1 MSVYSSSIVTVT
13 AALLVSASPA
23 GAQQTWSPFI
33 GVASAPSAGPPSS
46 VAGVSPFVVEPGAL
60 VEAPRGSMLARWS
73 APVTTTSL
81 QLTDAD
87 LALRLR
93 LRSLGRFE
101 SSLLADSRYDHS
113 SWLSAAEANGTLR
126 LQLGTASGSRG
137 FQFGAGVDGWR
148 STITRNATL
157 APTAS
162 ISGWIRRFG
171 LSFSAEVSAR
181 AIPGTNR
188 SMSAGDTVS
197 IGGVDSGALHSRRPL
212 NGPSLAQADTAIPYY
227 PPAPAA
233 PFTPAP
239 ARHETS
245 VITDGHA
252 FGDAALRVSG
262 ILMSLGIDG
271 LAGIGVSTGGR
282 ARGYGSLILTRWIS
296 SGFALTGGVVLQPPE
311 PGSSGGRAGG
321 LLGIRLAQGPRLLP
335 HFVNAPKVGA
345 SSCTIRILDGTATI
359 EVRAPAA
366 SHVELSGDFTRW
378 LPASLDRAA
387 GDKWTLAAR
396 LAPGVHRFV
405 VRIDGGAWLPVPGL
419 PQAVDSYEGTVSVI
433 VAP

>member
-1 MSVYSSSIVTVT
+1 MSVYSSSVIMAT
-13 AALLVSASPA
+13 AALLVSSTAD
-23 GAQQTWSPFI
+23 AQQTWSPFVVV
-33 GVASAPSAGPPSS
+33 GSASSAGPLTSAS
-46 VAGVSPFVVEPGAL
+46 GVSSFVVEPGAL
-60 VEAPRGSMLARWS
+60 VESPRGSMLARWS
-73 APVTTTSL
+73 APVTTSSL
-81 QLTDAD
+81 QLIDAD

-93 LRSLGRFE
+93 FRSVGRFE

-113 SWLSAAEANGTLR
+113 SLLSAADAKGTLR

-148 STITRNATL
+148 STITRNATI
-157 APTAS
+157 APAAS

-171 LSFSAEVSAR
+171 LSFAAEVSAR

-188 SMSAGDTVS
+188 SISIGDTVS
-197 IGGVDSGALHSRRPL
+197 IGGVDTGSLRSRRPSKA
-212 NGPSLAQADTAIPYY
+212 PSFAQADTGGSSFPVQTTPVTS
-227 PPAPAA
+227 PPA
-233 PFTPAP
+233 
-239 ARHETS
+239 RYQSS

-262 ILMSLGIDG
+262 TLMSLGIDG
-271 LAGIGVSTGGR
+271 RVGVGVSTGGR
-282 ARGYGSLILTRWIS
+282 TRGYGSLILTRWIS

-311 PGSSGGRAGG
+311 PGSSGGRTGG

-345 SSCTIRILDGTATI
+345 SSCTVRILDGAATI

-378 LPASLDRAA
+378 LPASFERTA
-387 GDKWTLAAR
+387 GDKWTLTTR

-405 VRIDGGAWLPVPGL
+405 VRIDGGAWLPAPGL